1 MSKRG
6 VIIGKFYPPH
16 KGHEHLIRQGL
27 SQADQLTVIICDK
40 EGQNIPGEL
49 RAEWLR
55 EMFPQVTVVVVEDLL
70 GDTDSQGWAEFTI
83 KILGYRPDAVF
94 TSEKYGDDYARFL
107 GARHV
112 LVDLDRKT
120 VPISATSIRKNPLS
134 CWDHLSPCVRAYY
147 AKRVCIVG
155 AESTGKTTM
164 ARALG
169 DYYQTT
175 WVPEYGRMY
184 SEGRWK
190 TLETD
195 GWRTDEFVHIARQQ
209 DLMEDAFARSCR
221 KILFCDTDSFATSLW
236 HERYVGHI
244 AKEVEEVSVGRKC
257 DLCFLADTDIPFVQD
272 GLRDGEKI
280 RKSMQ
285 ERFRQ
290 ELERRKKPYIVLSGS
305 HEQRMKK
312 AIEICDKLLM
322 QEQVPV
328 GRHSGGHNT

>member
-16 KGHEHLIRQGL
+16 KGHEYLIQQGL
-27 SQADQLTVIICDK
+27 SQVDQVTVIICDK
-40 EGQNIPGEL
+40 EGQSIPGEL
-49 RAEWLR
+49 RAQWLR
-55 EMFPQVTVVVVEDLL
+55 EIFPQATVVVVEDLL

-83 KILGYRPDAVF
+83 KILGYRPDVVF
-94 TSEKYGDDYARFL
+94 TSEKYGDNYSKFL

-120 VPISATSIRKNPLS
+120 VPICATSIRKDPLS
-134 CWDHLSPCVRAYY
+134 CWEHMSPCVRAHF

-164 ARALG
+164 AKALG
-169 DYYQTT
+169 DHYQTT

-190 TLETD
+190 SLETD
-195 GWRTDEFVHIARQQ
+195 AWRTDEFVHIARQQ
-209 DLMEDAFARSCR
+209 NTMEDAFARSCR

-244 AKEVEEVSVGRKC
+244 AKEVDDVSAGRKY
-257 DLCFLADTDIPFVQD
+257 DLYFLADVDIPFVQD

-280 RKSMQ
+280 RESMH

-290 ELERRKKPYIVLSGS
+290 ELERRKKPFIVLSGS
-305 HEQRMKK
+305 HEQRIKK
-312 AIEICDKLLM
+312 AIQECDKLIAI
-322 QEQVPV
+322 ES
-328 GRHSGGHNT
+328 R